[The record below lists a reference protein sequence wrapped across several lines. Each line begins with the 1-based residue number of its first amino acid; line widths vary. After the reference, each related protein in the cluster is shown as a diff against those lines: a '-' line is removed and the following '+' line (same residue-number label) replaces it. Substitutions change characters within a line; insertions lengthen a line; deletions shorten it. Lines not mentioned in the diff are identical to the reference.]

1 MDKIKKI
8 FSMVVDQ
15 QTDMTLMV
23 VGVKDRGPASSGS
36 PYVTADL
43 FDGQKKVPVNF
54 FENTVETLAKQGL
67 VENVIIN
74 VKLRKTIG
82 KSANSFYY
90 NQDGW
95 TLNTDSSITEA
106 DFKHMAPIEPDTNF
120 AWLIEQVKAVDS
132 NPDCIGPYKSL
143 SYLTQE
149 LLKENEEAFKRSSAA
164 VTMHHN
170 FLSGLLYHT
179 VRMVSMAER
188 TCETYKALD
197 KELLICATALHDIGK
212 VSCYATKDVGESEIT
227 VEGRL
232 LDHAVVG
239 IMMIHDAVKRNL
251 YNPEKIQ
258 MLEHMLASHHGKK
271 EWDAITTPA
280 FPEAEMLHL
289 IDMIDSR
296 MNMFEEAYKGQLPGT
311 ISEEKVYGLENSF
324 IYKPSYYGI

>member
-1 MDKIKKI
+1 MDKIAKIYTLEVGIAKELTLLVTKLTDKFKKNGDP
-8 FSMVVDQ
+8 FVAVE
-15 QTDMTLMV
+15 
-23 VGVKDRGPASSGS
+23 
-36 PYVTADL
+36 L
-43 FDGQKKVPVNF
+43 FDG
-54 FENTVETLAKQGL
+54 A
-67 VENVIIN
+67 
-74 VKLRKTIG
+74 KTITI
-82 KSANSFYY
+82 SFFDKTVPMLETEGIVVDAILKVVVTRQSNGFY
-90 NQDGW
+90 NQSGYR
-95 TLNTDSSITEA
+95 LNDDLSITKA
-106 DFKHMAPIEPDTNF
+106 DFKHMAPIEPETNF

-132 NPDCIGPYKSL
+132 NPECIGPYRSL

-149 LLKENEEAFKRSSAA
+149 LLKANEEAFKHSSAA

-212 VSCYATKDVGESEIT
+212 VSCYATDDIGESEIT

-239 IMMIHDAVKRNL
+239 IMMIHDEAKKNL

-311 ISEEKVYGLENSF
+311 ISEEKVYGLENSY
-324 IYKPSYYGI
+324 IYKSSYSGM